1 MQKTLQNIFG
11 FMEFRPGQ
19 EEIIQS
25 IIDGN
30 NVLALLPTGGGKSLC
45 YQIPALLGETFSIV
59 ISPLIALMKDQVD
72 NLNKNG
78 IIAAYIN
85 STMQF
90 YEIEKVLSEIKSNK
104 IKLLYVSPERLENRA
119 FAEQIK
125 LLNPKYIF
133 VDEAHCISEWGHN
146 FRPSYRK
153 ITEFTESIGNRN
165 ISAFTATAIPE
176 VRRDIIEHFNFNNPR
191 VFIKGFERD
200 NLKLNVLRTNQKKEK
215 VLELVSKNRL
225 PAVIYTS
232 TRKSAEEL
240 SEYLNFNNQ
249 NAAFYHAGLQ
259 PEQRRMIQDDFMS
272 DRVKIICATN
282 AFGMGVDKSD
292 IRLLIHY
299 NIPASIE
306 NYYQEIG
313 RAGRDGKTAK
323 IFLLYEDRDY
333 HVQDYFINNSYPT
346 LDEIKTVYN
355 SILNAAKIAVGSEF
369 NNRIFIDNQII
380 QLLANNKINQTKLN
394 SALKVLDNNKLI
406 DFSSDKINFSFI
418 KILFESEQL
427 KTFLQKFAQDLNR
440 EILLFLLREFSNSI
454 FTDKKK
460 IDINYLANKLSAP
473 INEIIDSLNKLSNS
487 GIIEFTIPSNKPSI
501 KLIGGRISPNNL
513 RINVEHHFA
522 LRDNAKLKLD
532 LMRSFAFTNDCRFK
546 LILNYFGEEVT
557 NYNCGKCDNCRSE
570 DYQNKPQLEYLE
582 EIVIDTI
589 HKATGRIR
597 QNDLIKILTGND
609 KHGNLRNNPN
619 FGVCKHFKKDELLDI
634 IDSLITKNL
643 IKKFDSQIAITDLG
657 KDIFALPEEIIVDNN
672 TTSESTYNLQ
682 LVLLN
687 KLKELRK
694 RIAKKFSQP
703 EQIICNDNL
712 LRGIAKD
719 LPTSPSQL
727 LAINGFTQWMFNK
740 IGEDIL
746 ETILDFKIENRKLL
760 EKVSESKVE
769 TEIKLPENLEKTY
782 KLLQDKYSL
791 EDIASLSKLPE
802 AVISM
807 QIESLFDYF
816 PKLEIS
822 SIMKKHEIELIEKEI
837 KKGIE
842 DIKELKEILP
852 SFISYGKIRIMLAKN
867 K

>member
-1 MQKTLQNIFG
+1 MYKTLQETFG
-11 FMEFRPGQ
+11 YSEFRPGQ

-78 IIAAYIN
+78 TIAAHIN

-90 YEIEKVLSEIKSNK
+90 YEIEKVLSEIKQNK

-153 ITEFTESIGNRN
+153 ITEFCESIGNSN

-200 NLKLNVLRTNQKKEK
+200 NLKLNIIRTTQKKEK
-215 VLELVSKNRL
+215 VLELITKNRL

-249 NAAFYHAGLQ
+249 KSAFYHAGLQ
-259 PEQRRMIQDDFMS
+259 SEQRRMIQDDFMG
-272 DRVKIICATN
+272 DKIKIICATN

-299 NIPASIE
+299 NIPSSIE

-323 IFLLYEDRDY
+323 IFLLYEDKDY

-355 SILNAAKIAVGSEF
+355 QICNAAKIAVGSVF
-369 NNRIFIDNQII
+369 NNRIFVDNQIV
-380 QLLANNKINQTKLN
+380 QLLSNQKINQTKLN

-406 DFSSDKINFSFI
+406 DFSSDKINFSFV
-418 KILFESEQL
+418 KFLFEKEQL
-427 KTFLQKFAQDLNR
+427 RTFITRFAQDLNR
-440 EILLFLLREFSNSI
+440 EILIYFVREFGDVI
-454 FTDKKK
+454 FSEKKK
-460 IDINYLANKLSAP
+460 IDIGYLSNKLSAP
-473 INEIIDSLNKLSNS
+473 QSEIVDSLNKLSNS
-487 GIIEFTIPSNKPSI
+487 GIIEFTIPSNKPSV
-501 KLIGGRISPNNL
+501 KLIGERISPNNL
-513 RINVEHHFA
+513 KINVQHHFA

-532 LMRSFAFTNDCRFK
+532 LMRSFAFTSDCRFK
-546 LILNYFGEEVT
+546 YILNYFGEEVA
-557 NYNCGKCDNCRSE
+557 NYKCGKCDNCTKE
-570 DYQNKPQLEYLE
+570 VFKNQPKLEYLE
-582 EIVIDTI
+582 EIIIDTI
-589 HKATGRIR
+589 HQASGRIR
-597 QNDLIKILTGND
+597 ENDLIKILNGND

-619 FGVCKHFKKDELLDI
+619 FGVCKHFKKDELLET
-634 IDSLITKNL
+634 IDALVSKNV

-657 KDIFALPEEIIVDNN
+657 KDIFALPQESENESKSEN
-672 TTSESTYNLQ
+672 TSENDYNLQ
-682 LVLLN
+682 FLLLN

-703 EQIICNDNL
+703 EQIICNDNI
-712 LRGIAKD
+712 LREIAKEI
-719 LPTSPSQL
+719 PNSPSKL
-727 LAINGFTQWMFNK
+727 LSINGFNQWMFNK

-746 ETILDFKIENRKLL
+746 EVILDYKIENRKLL
-760 EKVSESKVE
+760 EKENVTESGAK
-769 TEIKLPENLEKTY
+769 IPENLEKTY
-782 KLLQDKYSL
+782 KLLKDKYSL

-807 QIESLFDYF
+807 QIESLFEYF
-816 PKLEIS
+816 PKLDIS
-822 SIMKKHEIELIEKEI
+822 TLFKKHEIDLIEKAM
-837 KKGIE
+837 KNGIF
-842 DIKELKEILP
+842 DIKELKQQLP
-852 SFISYGKIRIMLAKN
+852 AFISYGKIRIVLAKN